1 MALFENTSPADRRDG
16 DDGTVSTRNQGDD
29 VKPSTARPRT
39 AAITGAGSGLGREIA
54 LKLAAKGYQVFGTA
68 LHDDE
73 VHDLSSASD
82 GRVSLS
88 ITDITQEGAV
98 RAWVGQ
104 VTNQLDE
111 AGLDVL
117 VSNAGILTP
126 GPMEILPL
134 QPIKREFEV
143 NVFGGLAVINAFL
156 PALRQSRGRIV
167 AIGAMT
173 GRFPLPFNGPSSSS
187 KAALEAIADI
197 YRSELKPFG
206 VQFVLVQAGNMM
218 TGGPAKTAA
227 ALQRVADSM
236 TDDEKELYGEEFAKL
251 SKALNEAQR
260 EGLSAQTSA
269 DRVVELVQA
278 QPAPIRAAVGDDS
291 ERILRLARQKS
302 DAELDELRRHYVGLD

>member
-1 MALFENTSPADRRDG
+1 VT
-16 DDGTVSTRNQGDD
+16 
-29 VKPSTARPRT
+29 PSTERART

-68 LHDDE
+68 LHDE
-73 VHDLSSASD
+73 VHDLSAASD

-98 RAWVGQ
+98 KTWVGQ
-104 VTNQLDE
+104 VTDQLDE

-126 GPMEILPL
+126 GPLEILPL
-134 QPIKREFEV
+134 QAIKREFDV

-206 VQFVLVQAGNMM
+206 VQFVLVQAGNMV

-236 TDDEKELYGEEFAKL
+236 TDDEKALYGEKFAKFTN
-251 SKALNEAQR
+251 ALNRPKCRAQR
-260 EGLSAQTSA
+260 TN
-269 DRVVELVQA
+269 
-278 QPAPIRAAVGDDS
+278 
-291 ERILRLARQKS
+291 
-302 DAELDELRRHYVGLD
+302 LRRPGRRTH

>member
-1 MALFENTSPADRRDG
+1 
-16 DDGTVSTRNQGDD
+16 
-29 VKPSTARPRT
+29 VKPSTERPPT

-73 VHDLSSASD
+73 VHDLSAASD

-88 ITDITQEGAV
+88 ITDITQEDAV
-98 RAWVGQ
+98 KAWVGQ
-104 VTNQLDE
+104 VTRQVAE

-134 QPIKREFEV
+134 QAIKREFDV
-143 NVFGGLAVINAFL
+143 NVFEGLAVINALL

-206 VQFVLVQAGNMM
+206 VQFVLAQAGNMV

-227 ALQRVADSM
+227 ALH
-236 TDDEKELYGEEFAKL
+236 
-251 SKALNEAQR
+251 ALPTQ
-260 EGLSAQTSA
+260 
-269 DRVVELVQA
+269 
-278 QPAPIRAAVGDDS
+278 
-291 ERILRLARQKS
+291 
-302 DAELDELRRHYVGLD
+302 

>member
-39 AAITGAGSGLGREIA
+39 AAITGGGSGLGREIA

-134 QPIKREFEV
+134 QAIKREFEV

-218 TGGPAKTAA
+218 IGGPAKTAA

-260 EGLSAQTSA
+260 EGPSAQTSA
-269 DRVVELVQA
+269 DRVVELVEA
-278 QPAPIRAAVGDDS
+278 QPAPIRAAVGDDT
-291 ERILRLARQKS
+291 ERILRLVREKS

>member
-1 MALFENTSPADRRDG
+1 MT
-16 DDGTVSTRNQGDD
+16 
-29 VKPSTARPRT
+29 PSTARPRT

-73 VHDLSSASD
+73 VHDLSAASD

-88 ITDITQEGAV
+88 ITDITQEAAV
-98 RAWVGQ
+98 KAWVGQ
-104 VTNQLDE
+104 VADQLDE

-126 GPMEILPL
+126 GPLEILPL
-134 QPIKREFEV
+134 QAIKREFDV

-156 PALRQSRGRIV
+156 PALRRSRGRIV

-187 KAALEAIADI
+187 KTALEAIADI
-197 YRSELKPFG
+197 YRSELKPFS

-236 TDDEKELYGEEFAKL
+236 TDDEKALYGKEFAEFTN
-251 SKALNEAQR
+251 ALNRVQSA
-260 EGLSAQTSA
+260 GLSAQASA
-269 DRVVELVQA
+269 DRVVELVEQ
-278 QPAPIRAAVGDDS
+278 QPAPIRAPLGDDA
-291 ERILRLARQKS
+291 EKILRLVREKS
-302 DAELDELRRHYVGLD
+302 DVELDELRRHYVGLD

>member
-1 MALFENTSPADRRDG
+1 MADRRDG

-54 LKLAAKGYQVFGTA
+54 LKLAAKGYQVVGTA

-73 VHDLSSASD
+73 VHDLSAASD
-82 GRVSLS
+82 DRVSLS

-98 RAWVGQ
+98 KAWVDQ
-104 VTNQLDE
+104 VTRQLDE

-134 QPIKREFEV
+134 QAIKREFDV

-156 PALRQSRGRIV
+156 HALRQSRGRIV

-187 KAALEAIADI
+187 KAALEAIDDI
-197 YRSELKPFG
+197 YRSEVKPFG
-206 VQFVLVQAGNMM
+206 VQFVLAQAGNMV

-227 ALQRVADSM
+227 ALQRVANSM
-236 TDDEKELYGEEFAKL
+236 TDGEKELYGEEFATF

-269 DRVVELVQA
+269 DRVVELIEA
-278 QPAPIRAAVGDDS
+278 QPAPIRAAVGEDA
-291 ERILRLARQKS
+291 EKILCLIREKS